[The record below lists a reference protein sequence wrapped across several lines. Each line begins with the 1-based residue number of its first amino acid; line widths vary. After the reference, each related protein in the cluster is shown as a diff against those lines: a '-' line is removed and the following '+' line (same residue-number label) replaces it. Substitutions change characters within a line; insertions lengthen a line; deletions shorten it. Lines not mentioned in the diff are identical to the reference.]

1 MSTSVEDSARRLI
14 VEHGAGAVFVAI
26 DRLNSSIDRADWEQ
40 RDFWAQV
47 VHAIHDYERSGE
59 LPLAREPSAR
69 KAEKTDGN

>member
-1 MSTSVEDSARRLI
+1 MATSVEGSARRLI
-14 VEHGAGAVFVAI
+14 VEHGARAVLAAI
-26 DRLNSSIDRADWEQ
+26 DRLNNSIDRADWEQ

-59 LPLAREPSAR
+59 LPLPPEPSAR